1 MQSGKGAKEDFAGEY
16 ISKRKKRLMNAL
28 HRSMD
33 TSKVN
38 LKTNLSKPFHQNP
51 SGVKIAAGTAL
62 RDQGKSERT
71 DSASKEREIRAPP
84 EIRSPGHRV
93 PVKEN
98 LANTPV
104 QARVGDMNRIG
115 KRDDPLGLQSV

>member
-1 MQSGKGAKEDFAGEY
+1 MQPGGKDDVAAEY

-33 TSKVN
+33 TSKLN
-38 LKTNLSKPFHQNP
+38 LKTNLSKPFHQNV
-51 SGVKIAAGTAL
+51 SVVNQTGGAGGKEQ
-62 RDQGKSERT
+62 RKSERGN
-71 DSASKEREIRAPP
+71 SGGKEREIRAPP

-98 LANTPV
+98 LANTPK
-104 QARVGDMNRIG
+104 QTRAGDMNETG
-115 KRDDPLGLQSV
+115 KRQDPLRLESV

>member
-1 MQSGKGAKEDFAGEY
+1 
-16 ISKRKKRLMNAL
+16 MNAL

-51 SGVKIAAGTAL
+51 SGVKIAAGAGFKE
-62 RDQGKSERT
+62 QGKSERT
-71 DSASKEREIRAPP
+71 NSASKEREIRAPP

-98 LANTPV
+98 LANTPK

-115 KRDDPLGLQSV
+115 KRDETLGHHSV